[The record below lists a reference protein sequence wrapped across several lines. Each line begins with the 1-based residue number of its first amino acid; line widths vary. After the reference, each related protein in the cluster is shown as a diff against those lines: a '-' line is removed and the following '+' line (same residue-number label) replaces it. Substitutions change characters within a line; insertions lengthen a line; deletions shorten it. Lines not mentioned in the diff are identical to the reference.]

1 MNGKL
6 PITTE
11 INIIKIWNLNHFNV
25 TQILQILSETVK
37 SYLIAFEK
45 GIDTLSLEC
54 AKVCAIIL
62 KSDFFKH

>member
-25 TQILQILSETVK
+25 TQILSETVK

>member
-25 TQILQILSETVK
+25 TQILSETVK
-37 SYLIAFEK
+37 NYLIAFEK